1 MPKQYRRV
9 TQQEIARI
17 AGVSQATVSLVLN
30 DPEGASTRIPEATR
44 ERVRRA
50 IEQTT
55 YVPDPA
61 ARRLAGM
68 SNRIVGVFAYE
79 AALSPQTMDF
89 YGPLLNGIESA
100 AEAAACDVLLFTS
113 SPVVDGRRHIYDP
126 RTRLRLAD
134 GCLLL
139 GQDMDGAELER
150 LAEEGFPFVAVGRRD
165 ERNVPY
171 VGIDYRKLVEA
182 LLALAEALGHRRAV
196 YVHGGHDSP
205 AARDRLEQLA
215 ATSEAGPVDVHVV
228 ATPDGDLPAVEEI
241 LSTQPTLVIGD
252 DAFMTR
258 SVADALYAADP
269 TSGDVL
275 SFAALGEVEGHL
287 LDGRQLTGFHT
298 PRAEIAASALSLL
311 LQLIEGSVEPA
322 DEAQTRR
329 LLDGSVE
336 PGATL
341 HPAGNRQ

>member
-139 GQDMDGAELER
+139 GQDMDSAELVR

-165 ERNVPY
+165 EPSVPY
-171 VGIDYRKLVEA
+171 VGVDYRRLVEA
-182 LLALAEALGHRRAV
+182 LLTLAGALGHRRAV

-205 AARDRLEQLA
+205 AARDRLQQLA
-215 ATSEAGPVDVHVV
+215 ETSGTGPVAVDVVATSEN
-228 ATPDGDLPAVEEI
+228 TLPAVERV
-241 LSTQPTLVIGD
+241 LATSPTLVIGD

-258 SVADALYAADP
+258 SLAEALTAADP

-287 LDGRQLTGFHT
+287 LEGRQLTGFHT

-311 LQLIEGSVEPA
+311 LELIEGSVEPA

-329 LLDGSVE
+329 LLDGAVE

-341 HPAGNRQ
+341 RPAGNRP